1 MSGTFSLLPVFRKY
15 IIIDISMDLFF
26 FFFEHVKALYI
37 KQVLYIYKFI
47 SFNSRKLFWII
58 ICWFHWLHFLW
69 DFFYLGIGLLR
80 LLIFS
85 FLFLS
90 FYSVIWKVAVFL
102 FSSLSSEFY
111 KFLLA
116 SFLNSK
122 ISLRKIMNT
131 PPPFL
136 NSVLTLPHA
145 YNIHYL
151 MMIFHTISSF
161 WNPLKGWC
169 LWSSLV
175 LNFYDHLPFVR
186 QSLLQNLS

>member
-1 MSGTFSLLPVFRKY
+1 MDFHLLISLIAFSLG
-15 IIIDISMDLFF
+15 FF
-26 FFFEHVKALYI
+26 I
-37 KQVLYIYKFI
+37 WVLD
-47 SFNSRKLFWII
+47 
-58 ICWFHWLHFLW
+58 FL
-69 DFFYLGIGLLR
+69 DCL
-80 LLIFS
+80 S
-85 FLFLS
+85 FLSYFCL
-90 FYSVIWKVAVFL
+90 YSVIWKVAVFL
-102 FSSLSSEFY
+102 FSRLSSEFY

-122 ISLRKIMNT
+122 ISLRKIMNA

-136 NSVLTLPHA
+136 NSLLTLPHA

-151 MMIFHTISSF
+151 MMIFHTILSF

-175 LNFYDHLPFVR
+175 LNFHDHLPFVR